1 VSEAIPGVSTALNWS
16 FIDDAIETSA
26 RRAFHSLGVLGD
38 EELRLG
44 ERAED
49 RFMVCFYGRTVA
61 NIEAMRMIGD
71 RMPGT
76 SANAVEEQLF
86 GVVRPE
92 AVNHPSY
99 ARLPMV
105 AARMPRTVAR
115 LRSTQLSFRAEVV
128 AWWRDAVLFPPDDL
142 PSARALLRAARER
155 YTRAFELGT
164 VTSMLAQGLYDQLVL
179 LANAAGVEGLQ
190 HRLATGY
197 EGMLETGM
205 LVDIAAFAAGRM
217 DLSSLLLRQGYHGPD
232 EGQMAS
238 YVWRERPEPL
248 LMLAERYAQLGSE
261 QDPSAAERRQVA
273 VREAAEAELTA
284 ALGRVRAPG
293 ARMVLRLARA
303 LIPQREVGKANYTQ
317 CLDGARIAARVIG
330 RELVAAGA
338 LDEPDDVFGL
348 AYDELVS
355 EQLPTEARQLARER
369 GAIRDD
375 YATTELAEKWT
386 GPPVRVALAGAAV
399 TNGSMV
405 RGEAGGGGSVTAR
418 ARVIVDPASEDLE
431 PGEVLVC
438 RCTDPGWVALFH
450 LAGGVAVDMGGTMSH
465 AAIVARELG
474 IPCVTCTV
482 DGTRRLQTGDFVR
495 LDGDKGT
502 IEILEE
508 QR

>member
-1 VSEAIPGVSTALNWS
+1 
-16 FIDDAIETSA
+16 
-26 RRAFHSLGVLGD
+26 
-38 EELRLG
+38 
-44 ERAED
+44 
-49 RFMVCFYGRTVA
+49 
-61 NIEAMRMIGD
+61 
-71 RMPGT
+71 
-76 SANAVEEQLF
+76 
-86 GVVRPE
+86 
-92 AVNHPSY
+92 
-99 ARLPMV
+99 
-105 AARMPRTVAR
+105 
-115 LRSTQLSFRAEVV
+115 
-128 AWWRDAVLFPPDDL
+128 
-142 PSARALLRAARER
+142 
-155 YTRAFELGT
+155 
-164 VTSMLAQGLYDQLVL
+164 
-179 LANAAGVEGLQ
+179 
-190 HRLATGY
+190 
-197 EGMLETGM
+197 MLETGM

-248 LMLAERYAQLGSE
+248 LALAARYAQLGAE

-284 ALGRVRAPG
+284 ALGRLRAPG
-293 ARMVLRLARA
+293 ARIVLRMARA

-348 AYDELVS
+348 TYDELVS
-355 EQLPTEARQLARER
+355 EQLPPEARELARER
-369 GAIRDD
+369 AAIRDD
-375 YATTELAEKWT
+375 YVTSDLAEKWT
-386 GPPVRVALAGAAV
+386 GPPVRVAFAGGSVA
-399 TNGSMV
+399 NGSV
-405 RGEAGGGGSVTAR
+405 VSGEAGGGGSVTAR
-418 ARVIVDPASEDLE
+418 ARVIVDPATEDLE